1 MCPKTKADLSV
12 EFCGVGFAHPFILA
26 AGPPTDEL
34 EMVRDAFRAGWAG
47 AVLKT
52 TSVEGTKVDLAYPL
66 MSGMDVG
73 RERMAG
79 LGNID
84 LISRHHIDVIE
95 ARIATLKGEF
105 PGKAVIASIS
115 GTDEGTWQQV
125 ARRVANAGA
134 DMIEA
139 SYSCPQGSMGL
150 GPGCMLGQ
158 DAQASAEVTGWI
170 REAAGKTPVIIK
182 LTPQVADIAAVASAV
197 EGAGAD
203 AVCVGNT
210 IPAIMG
216 VDINTFVPYP
226 NVYGSSAYSGLSGPA
241 IRPISLRCV
250 AEVARRARV
259 PIAASG
265 GASSWRDAME
275 FILLGASVVEFC
287 TAVMHRGFGIV
298 ADLVE
303 GLSSHLD
310 ARGISTL
317 GDVIGAALPSIV
329 LHDELDTSKGTLGWR
344 PHVDGEKCIRCG
356 ACMVACRDGAHRAIA
371 LDEDRFPVIDD
382 VRCVGCG
389 LCAAVCPAHCIEI
402 KQRTQ

>member
-1 MCPKTKADLSV
+1 MDLSV
-12 EFCGVGFAHPFILA
+12 RFCGVEFAHPFVLA

-34 EMVRDAFRAGWAG
+34 EMVRDALSAGWAG

-52 TSVEGTKVDLAYPL
+52 TSVEGTGVDLAYPL
-66 MSGMDVG
+66 MSGMDLG

-95 ARIATLKGEF
+95 ARIGALKGEF
-105 PGKAVIASIS
+105 PDRAVIASIS
-115 GTDEGTWQQV
+115 GTDEGSWQQV

-139 SYSCPQGSMGL
+139 SFSCPQGSLGL
-150 GPGCMLGQ
+150 APGCMLGQ
-158 DAQASAEVTGWI
+158 DAPASAEVTGWI
-170 REAAGKTPVIIK
+170 RDAAGKTPVVIK
-182 LTPQVADIAAVASAV
+182 LTPQVADIAAIAEAV
-197 EGAGAD
+197 KGAGAD

-210 IPAIMG
+210 IPAIIG
-216 VDINTFVPYP
+216 VDVDSFVPYP
-226 NVYGSSAYSGLSGPA
+226 KVYGRSAYSGLSGPA

-250 AEVARRARV
+250 AEVARRAGL

-265 GASSWRDAME
+265 GASSWREAME

-298 ADLVE
+298 EDLVE

-310 ARGISTL
+310 AKGIKDL
-317 GDVIGAALPSIV
+317 GDVIGAALPSIIP
-329 LHDELDTSKGTLGWR
+329 HDELDTSKGTRGWR
-344 PHVDGEKCIRCG
+344 PAVDGERCIRCG
-356 ACMVACRDGAHRAIA
+356 TCMVACRDGAHRAIA

-389 LCAAVCPAHCIEI
+389 LCGAVCPAHCIEI
-402 KQRTQ
+402 KQRSP